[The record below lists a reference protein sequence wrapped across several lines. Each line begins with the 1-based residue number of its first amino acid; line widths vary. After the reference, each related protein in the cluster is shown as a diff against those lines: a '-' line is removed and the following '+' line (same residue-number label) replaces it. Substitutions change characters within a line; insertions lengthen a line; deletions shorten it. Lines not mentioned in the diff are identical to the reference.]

1 MTIPISIGVAG
12 WSYPDWQ
19 GIVYPAGVRDQLHYL
34 CRYID
39 CIEINSTFYRPPETK
54 ISQSWL
60 DRTKNKE
67 GFFFTAKLHQDFTH
81 HCIIDNTM
89 VQQFHEGFEPML
101 QAGNLRHL
109 LIQFRYDFTDT
120 PEHRVYLCRIIELFS
135 AAFNLVVEV
144 RHRSWQQPEALD
156 FLDRLQ
162 VTVANLD
169 YPTGKDSFNLRNCS
183 IGHTGY
189 FRLHGRNAE
198 KWFTKS
204 SRDETYDYYYN
215 TKELAEIKDRI
226 RELLNIYPSIVVI
239 TNNHYQGSEVANALE
254 LKASL
259 TGQKVMTPEDL
270 MLRYPH
276 LEEIAI
282 NRPLF

>member
-1 MTIPISIGVAG
+1 
-12 WSYPDWQ
+12 
-19 GIVYPAGVRDQLHYL
+19 
-34 CRYID
+34 
-39 CIEINSTFYRPPETK
+39 
-54 ISQSWL
+54 
-60 DRTKNKE
+60 
-67 GFFFTAKLHQDFTH
+67 
-81 HCIIDNTM
+81 
-89 VQQFHEGFEPML
+89 
-101 QAGNLRHL
+101 
-109 LIQFRYDFTDT
+109 
-120 PEHRVYLCRIIELFS
+120 VYLCRIIELFS